1 MEYVT
6 LGQVMRINANVLMG
20 YHRVRDPDLL
30 ESAVARPQAS
40 AFGQDAYPTVYEKA
54 AALLHS
60 LVLNHPFRDGN
71 KRTATLA
78 MLLFLRMNG
87 IEKNW
92 LDENAYWFVLAV
104 ANGKRTVTQAAAWL
118 RQHTVVK
125 SSVKVE
131 GE

>member
-1 MEYVT
+1 MDYINI
-6 LGQVMRINANVLMG
+6 GQVMRINANVLLGMF
-20 YHRVRDPDLL
+20 RVRDQDLL
-30 ESAVARPQAS
+30 ESAVMRPQAS

-60 LVLNHPFRDGN
+60 LVMNHPFTDGN

-78 MLLFLRMNG
+78 TLLFLRMNG

-92 LDENAYWFVLAV
+92 IDENAYWFVMAV

-118 RQHTVVK
+118 RQHTVAK
-125 SSVKVE
+125 AGQESV
-131 GE
+131 